1 MAEII
6 LDDTKIAVPKRLN
19 ITTFLSEL
27 QKKTKQFL
35 YLVDK
40 KEVGIFQNLN
50 EVKKGMWRKMK
61 IQDDVCHHYIDPD
74 TEIEYIVFSDELV
87 KKLGSFP
94 YEGPSIA
101 KRQQQQV
108 QMSQATI
115 PSFAPSSL
123 PHQVSQ
129 PSFVVHSSQNLQP
142 PITSDFSFYQQNPN
156 HHYQQVNQYPNY
168 STLPTNNNYNPQNL
182 IQSSQQVPQNPMMAQ
197 QQMNP
202 LPQMNQQPQQTS
214 YPSYPSLNE
223 IPRYNNLDLN
233 ETFQQFANLIQSN
246 TTNYSQP
253 FNNQQTS
260 NQSKQ
265 NNNGN
270 NNSNSQQPKLSSKS
284 LQNLNRIQ
292 AFLKQ
297 QINPQGQQQNQSV
310 QNGMQ
315 QPPDELFQQQGF
327 SSWNLNQQSQQPQ
340 QQPLFQ
346 RVNQDQ
352 QFMNLN
358 QGQQQGQGLQGQM
371 QNLQRQTLPVQ
382 QQQLGQQQPLT
393 TNPRQV
399 SIQSVQQPVISSRV
413 QPVRKSTIPVQ
424 LPSAQTLQTIQT
436 ESIPGQGSANGRQK
450 YFPPYQGKK
459 KVNPTQPSQQPN
471 QNIAPQPVE
480 NKFSA

>member
-1 MAEII
+1 
-6 LDDTKIAVPKRLN
+6 
-19 ITTFLSEL
+19 
-27 QKKTKQFL
+27 
-35 YLVDK
+35 
-40 KEVGIFQNLN
+40 
-50 EVKKGMWRKMK
+50 
-61 IQDDVCHHYIDPD
+61 
-74 TEIEYIVFSDELV
+74 
-87 KKLGSFP
+87 
-94 YEGPSIA
+94 
-101 KRQQQQV
+101 
-108 QMSQATI
+108 
-115 PSFAPSSL
+115 
-123 PHQVSQ
+123 
-129 PSFVVHSSQNLQP
+129 LQP

-156 HHYQQVNQYPNY
+156 HYQQVNQYPNY

-182 IQSSQQVPQNPMMAQ
+182 IQSSQQVPQHPMMVQQQITQ

-202 LPQMNQQPQQTS
+202 LPQMNQQQPQQTS
-214 YPSYPSLNE
+214 YPSYPNLNE

-253 FNNQQTS
+253 FNNNQQKS
-260 NQSKQ
+260 NPSKQ

-297 QINPQGQQQNQSV
+297 QINPQGQQQNSSV

-315 QPPDELFQQQGF
+315 QPADQLFQQQGF
-327 SSWNLNQQSQQPQ
+327 SSWNLNQQSQQSQ

-358 QGQQQGQGLQGQM
+358 QGLQGQM

-382 QQQLGQQQPLT
+382 QLGQHPGQHQGQQLGQQPGQHQGQQLGQEQQQQPLT
-393 TNPRQV
+393 TNQRQV

-459 KVNPTQPSQQPN
+459 KVNPTQPAQQPN